1 MCLGLAVIV
10 KHWTCPQASS
20 LTSDAPRAVLWL
32 KPWYYGLSCAT
43 THLVGRLRH
52 TVSGALSCD
61 MPGVIEPWYKL
72 TTPSA
77 NLCFGVQRLV
87 EGEVNKVFWTVFLAH
102 SCPWP
107 TDTWCLQRNCDQ
119 LARYTAISL
128 ISKLPVLRLRQLVVA
143 CYSLKT
149 LQD

>member
-10 KHWTCPQASS
+10 KALDLSTSFLLNQRSS
-20 LTSDAPRAVLWL
+20 QGSSLWL

-119 LARYTAISL
+119 LARKAAKDYVQDT
-128 ISKLPVLRLRQLVVA
+128 QLSPWFLS
-143 CYSLKT
+143 CLCWGWGN
-149 LQD
+149 